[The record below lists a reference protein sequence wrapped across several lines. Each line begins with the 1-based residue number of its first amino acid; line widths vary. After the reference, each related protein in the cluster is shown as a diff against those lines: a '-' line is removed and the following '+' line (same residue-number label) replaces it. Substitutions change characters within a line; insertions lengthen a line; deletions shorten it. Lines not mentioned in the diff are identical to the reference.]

1 MAIYNS
7 ENDKLAS
14 DIQSLY
20 ASANINQL
28 AQEES
33 ANLDKLL
40 QAELD
45 NVDALYQQKLTTLL
59 LNMADGNQPVNQ
71 FRQKNLRRV
80 NEIGMASLPAAQDY
94 LNAKVRI
101 NQLTQTTDDFYQQV
115 SSFNRNIPPCS
126 SASKLPEQAPIL
138 KVAHNDSAAVK
149 TQLFNL
155 IYANYRNNCETL
167 LQAQE
172 SLASMPSPASELMQT
187 YTDLETLNHTIAQ
200 QTLLRSQLTKS
211 LKQAKSEYKAA
222 LKTYQA
228 IQTNEAGDALEQHRQ
243 KLADLV
249 KTLDKAQHKVGH
261 TLMAEAKISAIQD
274 ILSAM
279 ASQDE
284 IAEAQS
290 RERSPELQLAID
302 VASASPSIASTL
314 ANMHSRTKAESLSE
328 LLIEMQHQALL
339 ISHNKQRQA
348 IDLQR
353 QALLQQ
359 RQQLLQKELVLR
371 MHSLNALC
379 HFSTYQAGLAKP
391 DIQQCHAL
399 KVTGQRCQLGE
410 DLQIESCS
418 LAAPWPFAED
428 NFQRGTDAKRAL
440 YNSVAQFSQAH
451 IHQAQLDKNTYQLM
465 DLAHRQSLVD
475 NRHAIQAWDNI
486 IDVPIDQL
494 QAYHEDGIKP
504 DDLSDLIIKAVG
516 LTAIA
521 VSVD

>member
-14 DIQSLY
+14 DIQTLY
-20 ASANINQL
+20 DSANITQL
-28 AQEES
+28 AQEEN

-59 LNMADGNQPVNQ
+59 LNMADGNEPVNQ

-80 NEIGMASLPAAQDY
+80 NEIGLASLSAAQDY

-101 NQLTQTTDDFYQQV
+101 NQLAQTTDDIYQQV
-115 SSFNRNIPPCS
+115 SSFDRNIPTCS
-126 SASKLPEQAPIL
+126 SARNLPEQAPIL
-138 KVAHNDSAAVK
+138 KVGHGDSTAAK
-149 TQLFNL
+149 AQLFNL
-155 IYANYRNNCETL
+155 IYANYRNSCQAL
-167 LQAQE
+167 LQAYDN
-172 SLASMPSPASELMQT
+172 LASMPTPASELMQT
-187 YTDLETLNHTIAQ
+187 HTDLQALNHHIVQ
-200 QTLLRSQLTKS
+200 QTLLRQGLSKTLRD
-211 LKQAKSEYKAA
+211 AKAEYNTA
-222 LKTYQA
+222 LEAYQA
-228 IQTNEAGDALEQHRQ
+228 VQSNEAANTLEQQRQ
-243 KLADLV
+243 KLADLI
-249 KTLDKAQHKVGH
+249 KTLDKTQHKVGH
-261 TLMAEAKISAIQD
+261 TLIAEAKISAIQD
-274 ILSAM
+274 ILTAM
-279 ASQDE
+279 ASQDD
-284 IAEAQS
+284 IAEDQIRA
-290 RERSPELQLAID
+290 RSPQLQLAIE
-302 VASASPSIASTL
+302 VASVSPAIASTL
-314 ANMHSRTKAESLSE
+314 ANMHSRATAESLSE

-348 IDLQR
+348 IDIQR

-379 HFSTYQAGLAKP
+379 HYSTYQAGLAKP

-399 KVTGQRCQLGE
+399 KVSDQLCQLGE
-410 DLQIESCS
+410 NLQIESCS

-428 NFQRGTDAKRAL
+428 NFRRGTDAKRAL

-465 DLAHRQSLVD
+465 DLEHRQSLVD

-504 DDLSDLIIKAVG
+504 EDLSDLIIKAVG

-521 VSVD
+521 VGVN